1 MCCTVFKRP
10 VVCLYQWFQLLF
22 GDVWQEQMGPQLG
35 SLSTFHI
42 VKDEQMLI
50 SPVWFWNS
58 FSLLLE
64 YKALKAVTQNSIVNG
79 EIIVDYIKAD

>member
-1 MCCTVFKRP
+1 M
-10 VVCLYQWFQLLF
+10 CLYQWFQLLF
-22 GDVWQEQMGPQLG
+22 GDVWQEQMGAQLG

-50 SPVWFWNS
+50 DAVSPVWFWDS
-58 FSLLLE
+58 FSLLLK
-64 YKALKAVTQNSIVNG
+64 YKALKAVTQNSVVNG